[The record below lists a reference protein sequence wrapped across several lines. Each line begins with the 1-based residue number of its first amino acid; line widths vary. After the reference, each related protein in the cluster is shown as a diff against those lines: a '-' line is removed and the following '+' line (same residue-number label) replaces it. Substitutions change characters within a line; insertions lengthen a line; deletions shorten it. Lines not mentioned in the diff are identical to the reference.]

1 MVTNSSSQH
10 LSIFEG
16 QTIGAVQKIFSERY
30 PYLRIDF
37 FRNLELNGIRITK
50 KLENAYSLFQLPQ
63 SEISLLGDRT
73 VKSLKDDIRKA
84 TGLMAKI
91 FRRSGNVW
99 IETSL
104 TDDWTLERQNEEG
117 KLMAPNQ

>member
-1 MVTNSSSQH
+1 MVTNSSS
-10 LSIFEG
+10 LLISIFEG
-16 QTIGAVQKIFSERY
+16 QTIGAIQKNFSDRY

-37 FRNLELNGIRITK
+37 FRNLELNGIRIMK
-50 KLENAYSLFQLPQ
+50 KLEMSYGLFQLPE

-73 VKSLKDDIRKA
+73 VHTLKEDIRKA
-84 TGLMAKI
+84 TGLIAKI

-117 KLMAPNQ
+117 KLMVSDQ

>member
-1 MVTNSSSQH
+1 MVTNSSFQQ
-10 LSIFEG
+10 LAIFEG
-16 QTIGAVQKIFSERY
+16 QTIGAIQKIFSDRY
-30 PYLRIDF
+30 PYLRIDL

-50 KLENAYSLFQLPQ
+50 KLENAYGLFQLPQ
-63 SEISLLGDRT
+63 TGISLLGDRT
-73 VKSLKDDIRKA
+73 VKCLKDDIRKA
-84 TGLMAKI
+84 TGLVAKI

-117 KLMAPNQ
+117 KLMVPNQ